1 MLIRLLFLVATSCT
15 VFGCSTAQT
24 TAPVQDEDGK
34 YSTSFPGPGRT
45 ASLDPALLSVRMI
58 SSVGFYRQA
67 DFSSAFGWPADR
79 PITDRIWKDADTV
92 TTFTESVVGTG
103 TVLQFS
109 RSRLALVTSAHVV
122 TFADTVTTYYRD
134 ERGEI
139 GVRSFAV
146 MVKQRNYVADIP
158 GTGDLEV
165 LARDDGLDIAIV
177 GQSINS
183 RDLIVPVFPLPPG
196 KARDL
201 DWGSFIYV
209 IGFPAG
215 LRMVTSG
222 IVSQPNRDRD
232 ASFLTDVL
240 FNRGMSG
247 GAILAA
253 RSGSS
258 TLEWVGI
265 ATSGSATTEHMLAP
279 DEKHLHEGLTSG
291 EPYEGEVFIS
301 KAQRIRYGVTM
312 AVSIEA
318 VRKLAADNRVT
329 LLRRGY
335 SLSVLD

>member
-1 MLIRLLFLVATSCT
+1 MTRVIILAAATCA
-15 VFGCSTAQT
+15 GLACSVAQT
-24 TAPVQDEDGK
+24 VDLAQDEGGK

-45 ASLDPALLSVRMI
+45 ASLDPALQSVRMI
-58 SSVGFYRQA
+58 SSIGFYRQA
-67 DFSSAFGWPADR
+67 DFTSASGWPADR
-79 PITDRIWKDADTV
+79 PITDRIWKNADTV

-109 RSRLALVTSAHVV
+109 RSRLALLTSAHVV
-122 TFADTVTTYYRD
+122 TFDDTVTTYYRD
-134 ERGEI
+134 ERGET

-146 MVKQRNYVADIP
+146 KVKQRNYVADIP

-165 LARDDGLDIAIV
+165 LARNDGLDIAIV
-177 GQSINS
+177 GQSINT

-201 DWGSFIYV
+201 DWGSFVYV

-222 IVSQPNRDRD
+222 IVSQPSRDRD
-232 ASFLTDVL
+232 ASFVTDVL

-253 RSGSS
+253 RSGGA

-279 DEKHLHEGLTSG
+279 NEKHLHEGLTSG

-301 KAQRIRYGVTM
+301 RAQRIRYGVTM

-318 VRKLAADNRVT
+318 VRKLAADNRAH

-335 SLSVLD
+335 SLSVLE